1 MVYSV
6 AVRRDFIAQHYLL
19 GGDWGVENQPHSH
32 HYQVELLLQGNQLD
46 EHGFLVD
53 IVAIEQHLGELI
65 SSYRDQTLNDRP
77 EFNGLNPSLERFAKI
92 LCQELN
98 TRLGASNIQALTLT
112 LWENELAWASF
123 RIER

>member
-1 MVYSV
+1 MYSV
-6 AVRRDFIAQHYLL
+6 AVRRDFIAHHFLI
-19 GGDWGVENQPHSH
+19 GGDWGTENQTHSH
-32 HYQVELLLQGNQLD
+32 HYLVELQLQGNQLD

-65 SSYRDQTLNDRP
+65 DSYRDQTLNHLP
-77 EFNGLNPSLERFAKI
+77 EFSGLNPSLERFAHI
-92 LCQELN
+92 LCQEMS
-98 TRLGASNIQALTLT
+98 TRLMTGNLQALTLT